1 MKYHFIPSLAQG
13 TVQAPP
19 SKSMA
24 HRALFCAA
32 LAEGES
38 RIGPVA
44 PSEDMLATMDVLS
57 ALGASFTRDGDFVLV
72 QGTNCLHPAKQ
83 TAFCRESGSTLRF
96 CVPLCLLSGKT
107 ITLTGTGRLMERPMG
122 VYEALCR
129 EKGFLYSQTA
139 EGITLCG
146 ALQSGEYHIPGNVSS
161 QFITGLL
168 LALPLLSGDSVLHVT
183 GSLESAAYVD
193 MTLQAMADFGVT
205 VSRQGNDFY
214 IPGSCRYISRDY
226 TVEGDHSNT
235 AFLDGFSL
243 LGGTVHVEGLRED
256 SLQGD
261 RVYRQIYTALQ
272 NGCPTIDIKDCPDLG
287 PVVMALAAAKNGAV
301 LTGTSRL
308 KLKESDRGLAMA
320 EELAKCGVPLTLEEN
335 RILVPGGN
343 LQPPESVISGHN
355 DHRIV
360 MAMSLLLSRLGG
372 TLEGAEAVNKSYPD
386 FFAVIKKL
394 GIEVVEE

>member
-1 MKYHFIPSLAQG
+1 MRYRFAPSLAQG
-13 TVQAPP
+13 RVSVPP

-38 RIGPVA
+38 RIGPIA

-57 ALGASFTRDGDFVLV
+57 ALGASFTRDGDFVHI
-72 QGTNCLHPAKQ
+72 QGTTCPEPSHLPV
-83 TAFCRESGSTLRF
+83 FCRESGSTLRF
-96 CVPLCLLSGKT
+96 CVPLCLLSGKPV
-107 ITLTGTGRLMERPMG
+107 TLTGTGRLMQRPMG

-129 EKGFLYSQTA
+129 EKGFLYSQTP

-146 ALQSGEYHIPGNVSS
+146 KLQPGEYHIPGNISS
-161 QFITGLL
+161 QFVTGLL
-168 LALPLLSGDSVLHVT
+168 LALPLLPGNSILHVT
-183 GSLESAAYVD
+183 GTMESAAYVD

-205 VSRQGNDFY
+205 VTRHGNVFY
-214 IPGSCRYISRDY
+214 ISGGCRYTPRNY
-226 TVEGDHSNT
+226 TVEGDHSNA

-243 LGGTVHVEGLRED
+243 LGGDVQVEGLRED

-261 RVYRQIYTALQ
+261 RVYRQIYSALQ
-272 NGCPTIDIKDCPDLG
+272 AGCPTVDLADCPDLG

-320 EELAKCGVPLTLEEN
+320 EELKKCGVHLSLEEN
-335 RILVPGGN
+335 RILVPGN
-343 LQPPESVISGHN
+343 SLQAPNDIIYGHN

-372 TLEGAEAVNKSYPD
+372 VLDGAEAVRKSYPG
-386 FFAVIKKL
+386 FFTVIKKL
-394 GIEVVEE
+394 GIEVMEE

>member
-1 MKYHFIPSLAQG
+1 MKYRFIPSLAQG
-13 TVQAPP
+13 SVQAPP

-38 RIGPVA
+38 RIGPIA

-72 QGTNCLHPAKQ
+72 RGTDCLHPVTQ
-83 TAFCRESGSTLRF
+83 TVSCRESGSTLRF
-96 CVPLCLLSGKT
+96 CVPLCLLSGKA

-122 VYEALCR
+122 IYEALCR

-139 EGITLCG
+139 VGITLCG
-146 ALQSGEYHIPGNVSS
+146 TLQSGEYNIPGNISS

-168 LALPLLSGDSVLHVT
+168 LALPLLSGDSILHVT
-183 GSLESAAYVD
+183 GTLESAAYVD

-205 VSRQGNDFY
+205 VSRQGNDFS
-214 IPGSCRYISRDY
+214 IPGGCRYSSRDY
-226 TVEGDHSNT
+226 TVEGDHSNA
-235 AFLDGFSL
+235 AFLDGFSI
-243 LGGTVHVEGLRED
+243 LGGSVQVAGLRED

-261 RVYRQIYTALQ
+261 QVYRQIYYALQ
-272 NGCPTIDIKDCPDLG
+272 DGCPTIDIKDCPDLG

-320 EELAKCGVPLTLEEN
+320 EELNKCGVAVTLEEN
-335 RILVPGGN
+335 RILVPGGC
-343 LQPPESVISGHN
+343 LQTPESVISGHN

-372 TLEGAEAVNKSYPD
+372 TLEGAEAVKKSYPD